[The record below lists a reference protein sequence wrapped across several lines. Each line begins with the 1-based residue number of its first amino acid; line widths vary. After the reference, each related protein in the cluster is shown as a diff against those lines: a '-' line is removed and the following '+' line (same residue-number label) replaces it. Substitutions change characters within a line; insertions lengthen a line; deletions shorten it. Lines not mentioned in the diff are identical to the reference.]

1 VIGGTGAGG
10 QSSLRRGSLTYARR
24 VKITDVKTFLVHDRE
39 RPERN
44 YTFVK
49 VYTDEG
55 LTGLGEAGINGKELA
70 LQGLVETYRP
80 ILVGMDPSRI
90 EHIWQTLWRGQF
102 FRGGHVHS
110 AAVAAI
116 DLALWDLRGKALGA
130 PVYDLLGGRTRDH
143 VRCYCHVQRS
153 PGSGGPRDAI
163 EDMVAYAREQV
174 TDGWRFVRF
183 GAGEG
188 NQAVAGGT
196 YEQADALRWTVEA
209 FGALRDALGPEVE
222 ICVDFHQRTTPA
234 YAIQLARELAP
245 MRPFFVEDPLRAENV
260 AEFAYLRSQIP
271 VPIATGEQLPS
282 KWDFRELIERDLVDY
297 CRVDLCICGGLTES
311 RKLAGWCETHYI
323 EQVPHNPLGP
333 VSTAACLH
341 FDLSTPLFAVQE
353 LTWRPGVLGD
363 VVHTDMRLEGGNLFS
378 GGSPGLGVELDE
390 EAAKALPFQLPGLR
404 ILHREDGSV
413 SDW

>member
-1 VIGGTGAGG
+1 M
-10 QSSLRRGSLTYARR
+10 
-24 VKITDVKTFLVHDRE
+24 KIADIKTFLLHDRD

-70 LQGLVETYRP
+70 LQGLVDTYRP
-80 ILVGMDPSRI
+80 ILVGMDSSRI

-116 DLALWDLRGKALGA
+116 DLALWDLRGKELGV
-130 PVYDLLGGRTRDH
+130 PVYDLLGGRTRDY

-153 PGSGGPRDAI
+153 SGGTGPRAGID
-163 EDMVAYAREQV
+163 DMVAYARQQV
-174 TDGWRFVRF
+174 ADGWRFVRF
-183 GAGEG
+183 GVGEG
-188 NQAVAGGT
+188 NPHVAEGI
-196 YEQADALRWTVEA
+196 YEQASALRWTVEA
-209 FGALRDALGPEVE
+209 FGALRDALGPEIE

-234 YAIQLARELAP
+234 YAVQLAHELAP
-245 MRPFFVEDPLRAENV
+245 MRPFFIEDPVRAENI
-260 AEFAYLRSQIP
+260 AEFAHLRSQIS

-282 KWDFRELIERDLVDY
+282 KWDFRELIERDLIDY
-297 CRVDLCICGGLTES
+297 SRVDLCICGGLTES

-363 VVHTDMRLEGGNLFS
+363 VIRTDMRLEGGNLSS

-390 EAAKALPFQLPGLR
+390 EAVQTLAFQVPGLR
-404 ILHREDGSV
+404 ILRREDGSV